1 MEYDIKSI
9 AIYTIIATLIA
20 SIIDAVFFASN
31 IVAYSSIIAIAIA
44 GVIIGF
50 LAKNLETAGFAG
62 GIAGFI
68 VSILQSFIAPIFLKG
83 TSIHILDS
91 YYAIICVDAIC
102 GAGVSLIMTRND

>member
-1 MEYDIKSI
+1 MAELLSELGLAVAFILI
-9 AIYTIIATLIA
+9 GATF
-20 SIIDAVFFASN
+20 DFATNS
-31 IVAYSSIIAIAIA
+31 IVAWA
-44 GVIIGF
+44 GFVLTLVFVVIIGF

-91 YYAIICVDAIC
+91 YYAIICVGAIC

>member
-31 IVAYSSIIAIAIA
+31 IVPYSSIIAIAIA

-50 LAKNLETAGFAG
+50 LQEE
-62 GIAGFI
+62 
-68 VSILQSFIAPIFLKG
+68 
-83 TSIHILDS
+83 
-91 YYAIICVDAIC
+91 
-102 GAGVSLIMTRND
+102 

>member
-50 LAKNLETAGFAG
+50 LAKNLETAGF
-62 GIAGFI
+62 
-68 VSILQSFIAPIFLKG
+68 QEE
-83 TSIHILDS
+83 
-91 YYAIICVDAIC
+91 
-102 GAGVSLIMTRND
+102 